1 MHYIL
6 LIKTQSDKNKKRKRS
21 ADVERAVDDI
31 DTQPT
36 KKSKKT
42 SQIEDEEVGD
52 SQALRNFVPEVSDE
66 EADSDELEEPE
77 EGPVRVKKD
86 DDNMSD
92 QQEEDLAQL
101 LNDKS
106 LEEEEPSGE
115 DIMDDDLLEK

>member
-1 MHYIL
+1 M
-6 LIKTQSDKNKKRKRS
+6 
-21 ADVERAVDDI
+21 DDI